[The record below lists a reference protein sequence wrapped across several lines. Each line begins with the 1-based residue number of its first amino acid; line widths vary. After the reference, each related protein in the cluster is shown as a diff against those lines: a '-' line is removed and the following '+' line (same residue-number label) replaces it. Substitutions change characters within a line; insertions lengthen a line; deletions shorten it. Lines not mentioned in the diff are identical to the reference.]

1 MIWIFE
7 EGTMSTK
14 EKVIDWIRALPDDCT
29 LEDVQ
34 YHLHVREKV
43 GQGMEALE
51 QGQVVSHE
59 EAKRRMAEWL
69 ALHGQPQR

>member
-14 EKVIDWIRALPDDCT
+14 EKVIEWIRALPDDCT

-43 GQGMEALE
+43 EQGMEALN

-59 EAKRRMAEWL
+59 DVKRRMTEWL

>member
-1 MIWIFE
+1 
-7 EGTMSTK
+7 MSTK
-14 EKVIDWIRALPDDCT
+14 EKVIEWIRALPDDCT

-43 GQGMEALE
+43 EQGMEALN

-59 EAKRRMAEWL
+59 EVKAGSR
-69 ALHGQPQR
+69 